1 MPDGADR
8 RWSVEPR
15 NDGHGPQGTALIMEL
30 QRLRQAFDD
39 DGQSDPRSGGPRR
52 LSRDGRRPPPR
63 RSKRKKKGTV
73 ERALD
78 ICLRPFG
85 LRTVLPEDP
94 GHDMMREIAAPLPH
108 RRSPS
113 ISAADIEPPN
123 APRTG
128 RAVATRNASPP
139 TIQVNPT
146 RSQVNPSRSQ
156 VSLPQ
161 TQVSPA
167 RPRLPVKLQAETP
180 VGRAIITASSALN
193 NGVAFLLNTGDAI
206 DETPGD
212 NLSSRTGRGY
222 ERELRTGLRILI
234 AATVIIGGWMTL
246 VPLAGAVVVP
256 GNLVVQSNV
265 KTIQH
270 PTGGVVAEIKVDNG
284 KRVAA
289 GDLLLRLDPTQA
301 QANLQTV
308 SKQLDEARAKIA
320 RLTAERDG
328 TEQPEFPSQL
338 TSRLSEDNVRSV
350 IASETSL
357 FKARQNTRQSQ
368 KDLQQG
374 RVQQLTEEISG
385 LEAQSVSKT
394 KQIELING
402 ELTGVQDLYDKRLVP
417 LTRLTTLQREAARI
431 DGERGQLV
439 SSVAET
445 KSKIGEA
452 QLQIVK
458 VDQDFRSEV
467 VKDLARPDRDAR
479 ADLRGDPSAQR
490 AYHRWRDPC
499 RRHRD
504 GNRPRQR
511 RSRSGGARPAQGH
524 RSCAQ
529 RSGSLR
535 PLLGLQSADHAAGQ
549 RQGDLCVGRYDAG
562 PFRRGSE
569 RSFERVFLHGQDLP
583 VRGRTPP
590 AGRRA
595 AHSGHA
601 GGSLHADRQA
611 DHDELSVQ
619 ADHRS
624 VGAGVHR
631 GIRGSPRRY
640 GSRGPL
646 ARARAAVRIQTAMSL
661 SVGSCSHLL
670 GLSMVF
676 ARKPIP
682 PRSR

>member
-467 VKDLARPDRDAR
+467 VKDLGEAQAKEGELIEHSISARDQLDRIEMHAPTSGVIHQLSVHTIGGVIRAGDTVMEIVPDSDDLEVEAHVQPKDIDHVRKGQEAFVR
-479 ADLRGDPSAQR
+479 FSAFNQRTTPQVSGKVIFVSADTTQD
-490 AYHRWRDPC
+490 
-499 RRHRD
+499 
-504 GNRPRQR
+504 
-511 RSRSGGARPAQGH
+511 RSGAA
-524 RSCAQ
+524 S
-529 RSGSLR
+529 SGSF
-535 PLLGLQSADHAAGQ
+535 
-549 RQGDLCVGRYDAG
+549 Y
-562 PFRRGSE
+562 
-569 RSFERVFLHGQDLP
+569 
-583 VRGRTPP
+583 T
-590 AGRRA
+590 
-595 AHSGHA
+595 
-601 GGSLHADRQA
+601 
-611 DHDELSVQ
+611 
-619 ADHRS
+619 
-624 VGAGVHR
+624 
-631 GIRGSPRRY
+631 
-640 GSRGPL
+640 
-646 ARARAAVRIQTAMSL
+646 VRIFLSEDERRRLGDVQLIPGMQAEVFMQTGKRTMMSYL
-661 SVGSCSHLL
+661 
-670 GLSMVF
+670 F
-676 ARKPIP
+676 KPITDQLG
-682 PRSR
+682 RAFTEE

>member
-1 MPDGADR
+1 MARKPRARTPDGADR
-8 RWSVEPR
+8 RWSLEPR
-15 NDGHGPQGTALIMEL
+15 NEGHGPQGTALILEL

-39 DGQSDPRSGGPRR
+39 DGQPDPRSGPRR
-52 LSRDGRRPPPR
+52 PSRDGRRPPAR

-85 LRTVLPEDP
+85 LRTVPPEDP
-94 GHDMMREIAAPLPH
+94 GRDMMREIAAPLPH

-113 ISAADIEPPN
+113 ISAADIESPN
-123 APRTG
+123 AAKAG
-128 RAVATRNASPP
+128 RAIATRNASPP
-139 TIQVNPT
+139 TIQVNP
-146 RSQVNPSRSQ
+146 SRSQ
-156 VSLPQ
+156 LNASRSQLNPLQ

-167 RPRLPVKLQAETP
+167 RPRLPIKLQAETP
-180 VGRAIITASSALN
+180 VGRAIITASAALN

-234 AATVIIGGWMTL
+234 AGTVIVGGWMTL

-256 GNLVVQSNV
+256 GNLVVQSSV
-265 KTIQH
+265 KAIQH
-270 PTGGVVAEIKVDNG
+270 PTGGIVAEIKVDNG

-301 QANLQTV
+301 QASLQTV

-328 TEQPEFPSQL
+328 LDQPEFPPEL
-338 TSRLSEDNVRSV
+338 TSRMSEDNVRAV
-350 IASETSL
+350 VASETSL

-374 RVQQLTEEISG
+374 RVQQLTEEIAG

-458 VDQDFRSEV
+458 VDQDFRGEV
-467 VKDLARPDRDAR
+467 VKDLGEALSKEGELVEHSIAARDQLDRIEMRAPTSGVIHQLSVHTIGGVIKSGDTVMEIVPDSDDLEVEAHVQPKDIDHVRKGQEAFVR
-479 ADLRGDPSAQR
+479 FSAFNQRTTPQVSGQVIFVSADTTQDHNASA
-490 AYHRWRDPC
+490 AAA
-499 RRHRD
+499 
-504 GNRPRQR
+504 
-511 RSRSGGARPAQGH
+511 SSGGSSFYTVRIILSEEE
-524 RSCAQ
+524 R
-529 RSGSLR
+529 RR
-535 PLLGLQSADHAAGQ
+535 LGDVQLIPGMQA
-549 RQGDLCVGRYDAG
+549 
-562 PFRRGSE
+562 E
-569 RSFERVFLHGQDLP
+569 VFMQ
-583 VRGRTPP
+583 T
-590 AGRRA
+590 
-595 AHSGHA
+595 
-601 GGSLHADRQA
+601 
-611 DHDELSVQ
+611 
-619 ADHRS
+619 
-624 VGAGVHR
+624 
-631 GIRGSPRRY
+631 
-640 GSRGPL
+640 GSRTMMSYLLKPVTEQL
-646 ARARAAVRIQTAMSL
+646 KRAFTEE
-661 SVGSCSHLL
+661 
-670 GLSMVF
+670 
-676 ARKPIP
+676 
-682 PRSR
+682 

>member
-1 MPDGADR
+1 MPDGPDR
-8 RWSVEPR
+8 RWGAEPR
-15 NDGHGPQGTALIMEL
+15 NDGHGPQGTALILEL

-39 DGQSDPRSGGPRR
+39 EPDPRSGGTRR
-52 LSRDGRRPPPR
+52 PSRDGRRQPPR
-63 RSKRKKKGTV
+63 RSRRKKKGKV

-85 LRTVLPEDP
+85 LRTALPEDP
-94 GHDMMREIAAPLPH
+94 GQDLMREIAAPLPQ

-128 RAVATRNASPP
+128 RAIATRNAAPP
-139 TIQVNPT
+139 TIQIDPN
-146 RSQVNPSRSQ
+146 RSQAK
-156 VSLPQ
+156 LPR
-161 TQVSPA
+161 TQVNL
-167 RPRLPVKLQAETP
+167 PRLRLPIKLQAETP
-180 VGRAIITASSALN
+180 VGRAIMTASSALN
-193 NGVAFLLNTGDAI
+193 NGVAFLLNAGDKI

-234 AATVIIGGWMTL
+234 AGTVVVGGWMTL

-256 GNLVVQSNV
+256 GNLVVQSSV

-270 PTGGVVAEIKVDNG
+270 PTGGIVAEIKVDNG

-289 GDLLLRLDPTQA
+289 GDLLLRLDPTQV

-308 SKQLDEARAKIA
+308 SKQLDEVRAKIA

-328 TEQPEFPSQL
+328 LEQLEFPSQL
-338 TSRLSEDNVRSV
+338 TSRMSEDNVRAV
-350 IASETSL
+350 VASETSL

-374 RVQQLTEEISG
+374 RVSQLTEEITG

-439 SSVAET
+439 SSIAET

-467 VKDLARPDRDAR
+467 VKDLGEALAKEGELVERGVAARDQLDRIEMRAPTSGVIHQLNVHTIGGVIKSGDTVMEIVPDSD
-479 ADLRGDPSAQR
+479 DLEVEAHVQPKDIDHVRKGQNAFVRFSTLNQR
-490 AYHRWRDPC
+490 TTP
-499 RRHRD
+499 
-504 GNRPRQR
+504 QL
-511 RSRSGGARPAQGH
+511 SGEVIFV
-524 RSCAQ
+524 
-529 RSGSLR
+529 
-535 PLLGLQSADHAAGQ
+535 SADTTQDAHA
-549 RQGDLCVGRYDAG
+549 
-562 PFRRGSE
+562 
-569 RSFERVFLHGQDLP
+569 
-583 VRGRTPP
+583 P
-590 AGRRA
+590 A
-595 AHSGHA
+595 SA
-601 GGSLHADRQA
+601 GGS
-611 DHDELSVQ
+611 SF
-619 ADHRS
+619 
-624 VGAGVHR
+624 
-631 GIRGSPRRY
+631 Y
-640 GSRGPL
+640 T
-646 ARARAAVRIQTAMSL
+646 VRIILSEEERRRMGDVQLIPGMQAEVFMQTGKRTMMSY
-661 SVGSCSHLL
+661 LL
-670 GLSMVF
+670 
-676 ARKPIP
+676 KPVIEQMG
-682 PRSR
+682 RAFTEE

>member
-1 MPDGADR
+1 MARKQRARTPDGADR

-15 NDGHGPQGTALIMEL
+15 NEGHGPQGTALILEL

-39 DGQSDPRSGGPRR
+39 DGQPDSRSGGRR
-52 LSRDGRRPPPR
+52 PSRDGRRPPAR

-85 LRTVLPEDP
+85 LRTILPEDP
-94 GHDMMREIAAPLPH
+94 GRDMMREIAAPLPH

-113 ISAADIEPPN
+113 ISAVDIESPN
-123 APRTG
+123 AAKAGAAKAG
-128 RAVATRNASPP
+128 RAIATRNASPP
-139 TIQVNPT
+139 TIQVSP
-146 RSQVNPSRSQ
+146 SQSQPNPSRSQ
-156 VSLPQ
+156 LNPLQ
-161 TQVSPA
+161 TQVGPA
-167 RPRLPVKLQAETP
+167 RSRVPIKLQAETP
-180 VGRAIITASSALN
+180 VGRAIITASSAVN

-206 DETPGD
+206 DELPGD

-270 PTGGVVAEIKVDNG
+270 PTGGIVAEIKVENG

-308 SKQLDEARAKIA
+308 SKQLDEIRAKIA

-338 TSRLSEDNVRSV
+338 TSRMNEDNVRSV

-439 SSVAET
+439 SSIAET

-467 VKDLARPDRDAR
+467 VKDLGEAQAKEGELIEHSISARDQLDRIEMRAPTSGVIHQLSVHTIGGVIKSGDTVMEIVPDSDDLEVEAHVQPKDIDHVRKGQEAFVR
-479 ADLRGDPSAQR
+479 FSAFNQRTTPQVSGKVIFVSADTTQDRSGAPPSA
-490 AYHRWRDPC
+490 A
-499 RRHRD
+499 
-504 GNRPRQR
+504 
-511 RSRSGGARPAQGH
+511 SSGAF
-524 RSCAQ
+524 
-529 RSGSLR
+529 
-535 PLLGLQSADHAAGQ
+535 
-549 RQGDLCVGRYDAG
+549 Y
-562 PFRRGSE
+562 
-569 RSFERVFLHGQDLP
+569 
-583 VRGRTPP
+583 T
-590 AGRRA
+590 
-595 AHSGHA
+595 
-601 GGSLHADRQA
+601 
-611 DHDELSVQ
+611 
-619 ADHRS
+619 
-624 VGAGVHR
+624 
-631 GIRGSPRRY
+631 
-640 GSRGPL
+640 
-646 ARARAAVRIQTAMSL
+646 VRIFLSEEERRRLGDVQLIPGMQAEVFMQTGKRTMMNYL
-661 SVGSCSHLL
+661 
-670 GLSMVF
+670 F
-676 ARKPIP
+676 KPITDQLG
-682 PRSR
+682 RAFTEE